1 MQTRPP
7 GSKMDKNAGRP
18 VRAWGGGALTLC
30 WWGQKMLRTP
40 RKTAGLSLTGYT
52 RSDCVT

>member
-1 MQTRPP
+1 
-7 GSKMDKNAGRP
+7 MDKNAGRP